1 MDERNNL
8 EKAYDGLPVR
18 IGVDSPAVYSI
29 QVVGC
34 LNKSWSDRLSGLTIL
49 NYNTVLKDGME
60 VTTLTGSLQDQA
72 ALVGVLNTLFNL
84 RLAILNVEYL
94 GAPL

>member
-1 MDERNNL
+1 MDETKDMNTKQ
-8 EKAYDGLPVR
+8 EKTPQL
-18 IGVDSPAVYSI
+18 IGVDQPAVYSI
-29 QVVGC
+29 RVVGG

-49 NYNTVLKDGME
+49 NYSTVLKDGLE
-60 VTTLTGSLQDQA
+60 VTTLTGNLKDQA

-84 RLAILNVEYL
+84 RLTILNVEYL